1 MHHTF
6 ATEKPA
12 GASTQ
17 ELKFRFRTVGT
28 FTSNPGAHFF
38 AMARAESTGWYNRG
52 KGLIVGGL
60 SATANPCPSGVTSQ
74 PETWSIDPASG
85 NATNYVW
92 GGANCGSPLLDNVW
106 YDVFIHV
113 ADKNWFAYQIKNPS
127 GQLVANIAIQD
138 TINQENSLIN
148 NRLSGFSF
156 GLVFANNMSQA
167 WTLEFDNI
175 QITWF

>member
-1 MHHTF
+1 
-6 ATEKPA
+6 
-12 GASTQ
+12 
-17 ELKFRFRTVGT
+17 
-28 FTSNPGAHFF
+28 
-38 AMARAESTGWYNRG
+38 
-52 KGLIVGGL
+52 
-60 SATANPCPSGVTSQ
+60 
-74 PETWSIDPASG
+74 
-85 NATNYVW
+85 
-92 GGANCGSPLLDNVW
+92 
-106 YDVFIHV
+106 V